1 MCATHCGS
9 VGALNT
15 HPLLNDVNKM
25 NEARNT
31 GPITQIPVF
40 YTPKMVAN
48 FSSFS
53 PSAGKPA
60 RVVGSWQRLGLPI
73 EIVEPV
79 PVTAD
84 ELKQVH
90 NSDYVDQV
98 LACKVN
104 NGFGNRL
111 PEVAESLLYT
121 SGSMLAAAREAICN
135 RKVAVAPC
143 SGFHHAG
150 YTSAS
155 GYCTFN
161 GLMVTAM
168 ALKAEGL
175 VDRVGILDFDMH
187 YGDGT
192 DQLIK
197 YHQAT
202 WIEHFTAGRGYYA
215 RDQAGDFLERIPE
228 MVAEMR
234 DCDVILYQAGAD
246 PHIND
251 PLGGFLTTA
260 QLRERDRLV
269 FEMANYL
276 GLPIAWNL
284 AGGYQVDSG
293 GGIQAVLDIHNN
305 TMIECVAAYLN
316 SNEKACS

>member
-1 MCATHCGS
+1 
-9 VGALNT
+9 
-15 HPLLNDVNKM
+15 M
-25 NEARNT
+25 NHAVKPTDGIERV
-31 GPITQIPVF
+31 PVF

-48 FSSFS
+48 FSNFS

-60 RVVGSWQRLGLPI
+60 RVVGSWERLGLPI
-73 EIVEPV
+73 ELIEPA

-84 ELKQVH
+84 QLKLVH
-90 NSDYVDQV
+90 RPDYVDKV
-98 LACKVN
+98 LACQVK

-111 PEVAESLLYT
+111 PEVADTLLYT
-121 SGSMLAAAREAICN
+121 SGSMLAAAREAIRN

-150 YTSAS
+150 YTSAF

-161 GLMVTAM
+161 GLMVTAF

-175 VDRVGILDFDMH
+175 VNRVGILDFDMH

-197 YHQAT
+197 HHEAAT
-202 WIEHFTAGRGYYA
+202 WIEHYTAGKEYQSA
-215 RDQAGDFLERIPE
+215 RQAIDFLTRIPE
-228 MVAEMR
+228 RVAAMR

-246 PHIND
+246 PHVDD

-260 QLRERDRLV
+260 QLRERDRYV
-269 FEMANYL
+269 FTVADYL
-276 GLPIAWNL
+276 NIPLAWNL

-305 TMIECVAAYLN
+305 TMLECVAAY
-316 SNEKACS
+316 AY

>member
-1 MCATHCGS
+1 MDHKAKPKG
-9 VGALNT
+9 GME
-15 HPLLNDVNKM
+15 LL
-25 NEARNT
+25 
-31 GPITQIPVF
+31 PVF

-48 FSSFS
+48 FSNFS

-73 EIVEPV
+73 EIIEPEPV
-79 PVTAD
+79 TSD
-84 ELKQVH
+84 ELKSVH
-90 NSDYVDQV
+90 YPDYVDKV
-98 LACKVN
+98 LACQVK

-111 PEVAESLLYT
+111 PEVADTLLYT
-121 SGSMLAAAREAICN
+121 SGSMLAAAREAIRN

-150 YTSAS
+150 YTSAF

-168 ALKAEGL
+168 MLKAEGL
-175 VDRVGILDFDMH
+175 VNRVGILDFDMH

-197 YHQAT
+197 HHDAAT
-202 WIEHFTAGRGYYA
+202 WIEHYTAGGEYLYA
-215 RDQAGDFLERIPE
+215 SQSGEFLARIPE
-228 MVAEMR
+228 WVAGMQ

-246 PHIND
+246 PHVDD
-251 PLGGFLTTA
+251 PLGGFLTTS
-260 QLRERDRLV
+260 QMKERDRLV
-269 FEMANYL
+269 FEAADFL
-276 GLPIAWNL
+276 GIPIAWNL

-305 TMIECVAAYLN
+305 TMLECVAAY
-316 SNEKACS
+316 AC